1 MPELTPEQRQEIQ
14 DMLTAA
20 LAAVPAQ
27 AAPQIPP
34 ADLAVAAAAAVA
46 AVAPAV
52 AAVEVNAISH
62 TFPTFWSEDVDGF
75 FTAFEAA
82 CANKNIVQDGTKY
95 SKLISVLTQDCLLY
109 TSPSPRDS

>member
-14 DMLTAA
+14 GMMAAA
-20 LAAVPAQ
+20 LAAVPDP

-75 FTAFEAA
+75 FTAVSYTHLTLPT
-82 CANKNIVQDGTKY
+82 IY
-95 SKLISVLTQDCLLY
+95 SV
-109 TSPSPRDS
+109 